1 MTGYHLDRQVLR
13 DSARA
18 LDQAAE
24 SLHEGASALHDEPR
38 IDLGTD
44 DLNAV
49 AADLLHGAV
58 TALDGTTVDVTD
70 TATRLRDSLAGYT
83 DTEQR
88 IIDALRNT
96 S

>member
-1 MTGYHLDRQVLR
+1 MTGYHLDQQVLR

-24 SLHEGASALHDEPR
+24 SLREGASALHDEPR

-44 DLNAV
+44 ELNAT
-49 AADLLHGAV
+49 AADLLQGAV
-58 TALDGTTVDVTD
+58 TTLDHTTADVTD
-70 TATRLRDSLAGYT
+70 TATGLRDSLAGYA

-88 IIDALRNT
+88 IIDTLRDT

>member
-1 MTGYHLDRQVLR
+1 MTGYHLDQQVLR

-24 SLHEGASALHDEPR
+24 SLREGTSALHDEPR

-44 DLNAV
+44 ELNAT
-49 AADLLHGAV
+49 ATDLLHGAV
-58 TALDGTTVDVTD
+58 TALDHTTSDVTD
-70 TATRLRDSLAGYT
+70 TATGLRDSLAGYT
-83 DTEQR
+83 DAEQR
-88 IIDALRNT
+88 ITDALRDT